1 MGGSNLNLGHAGP
14 ACKRRARGGRGV
26 QSESGPAYGV
36 IVIATD
42 SPADSPSLNDFPA
55 GQGSRG
61 TDSLNCRNL

>member
-36 IVIATD
+36 IVIATAAVPRRL
-42 SPADSPSLNDFPA
+42 SGSLTV
-55 GQGSRG
+55 RVI
-61 TDSLNCRNL
+61 R